1 MKASYVFVL
10 LGLIAAATAEIY
22 FQDSFHDLSK
32 WVQSNNKDADGT
44 NGKLELNHG
53 KYHGD
58 KNEDQGAKTSQDAH
72 FYQYSA
78 VFPEFSNKGKKLVIQ
93 YSVKHEQNI
102 DCVGA
107 YLKIGPKGIDQS
119 NFNGDT
125 QYNIMFGP
133 DICGMTKKTHLIFNY
148 KGTNHLIKSDI
159 RTESDTNTHL
169 YTLVLNSDNTYEV
182 LIDGKSAS
190 KGNMK
195 DDFDMLPSKEI
206 KDPKAKKPSD
216 WVDDKT
222 IPDPEDHKPAG
233 WDDIPS
239 QVADPDAKKPDDWD
253 DELDGEWE
261 APMIDNPDYEGEWKA
276 KQIPNPAYKGEWVHP
291 LIPNPDYLDDNELY
305 AYPST
310 GYVGIE
316 IWQVKAGT
324 IFDNIIIT
332 DSMEAADK
340 LGALTTKLQEAE
352 KKEAEE
358 ARKQED
364 EERAKAAAAAD
375 EDEEDIKD
383 EL

>member
-1 MKASYVFVL
+1 
-10 LGLIAAATAEIY
+10 
-22 FQDSFHDLSK
+22 
-32 WVQSNNKDADGT
+32 
-44 NGKLELNHG
+44 
-53 KYHGD
+53 
-58 KNEDQGAKTSQDAH
+58 
-72 FYQYSA
+72 
-78 VFPEFSNKGKKLVIQ
+78 
-93 YSVKHEQNI
+93 
-102 DCVGA
+102 
-107 YLKIGPKGIDQS
+107 
-119 NFNGDT
+119 
-125 QYNIMFGP
+125 
-133 DICGMTKKTHLIFNY
+133 LIFNY